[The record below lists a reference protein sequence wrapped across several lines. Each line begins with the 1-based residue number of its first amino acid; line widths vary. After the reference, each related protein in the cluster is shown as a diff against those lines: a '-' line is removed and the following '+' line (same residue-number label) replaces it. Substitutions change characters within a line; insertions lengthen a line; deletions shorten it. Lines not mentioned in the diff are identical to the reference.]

1 MPKDRDLER
10 GGTGGQEGELNQ
22 GGAQRDAQRGGQQQ
36 GGQQQGGQ
44 QKNVEKRDQEKQR
57 GGIGREPNLDEKQK
71 IQPTH
76 EVD

>member
-10 GGTGGQEGELNQ
+10 GGTLGQEGELNE

-36 GGQQQGGQ
+36 GGQQ
-44 QKNVEKRDQEKQR
+44 KNVPEKRDQEKQR
-57 GGIGREPNLDEKQK
+57 GGIGREPNPDEKQK

-76 EVD
+76 DVD

>member
-1 MPKDRDLER
+1 MPNPKDKGLER
-10 GGTGGQEGELNQ
+10 GGTLGQEGELNE

-36 GGQQQGGQ
+36 GGP

-57 GGIGREPNLDEKQK
+57 GGIGREPNLEEKQK
-71 IQPTH
+71 IQPEH

>member
-10 GGTGGQEGELNQ
+10 GGTGGQEGELNE

-36 GGQQQGGQ
+36 GGQQR
-44 QKNVEKRDQEKQR
+44 NVEKRDQEKQR
-57 GGIGREPNLDEKQK
+57 GGMGREPNPEEKQK